1 MGNNMFDIEAFL
13 YMFILNLKE
22 EKEKKVSKSSD
33 CDLNKV
39 YVFNDYEEFL
49 DYFANNGIISIYDES
64 LLKLCIM
71 KKTKKGTIISMKKLC
86 DYTIEKC
93 ADNRLKKAV
102 KELTKEK
109 IDDIHSRGR
118 ITMFEQ
124 VAEWESFDLC
134 APGDAMGSGAPR
146 CHTFNNCHDCLLDFA
161 SSHIEY
167 DKMDF
172 KLILPYEDDN
182 KIKKLTK

>member
-1 MGNNMFDIEAFL
+1 MKNKFDIEAML
-13 YMFILNLKE
+13 YMFLLNLKE
-22 EKEKKVSKSSD
+22 EKNKQISKSSD
-33 CDLNKV
+33 CDVHRV

-71 KKTKKGTIISMKKLC
+71 KETKKGTIISMKKLC
-86 DYTIEKC
+86 DHTIEKC

-109 IDDIHSRGR
+109 IDDIHSRGK
-118 ITMFEQ
+118 ITMFEK

-134 APGDAMGSGAPR
+134 APGDAIGSAAMR
-146 CHTFNNCHDCLLDFA
+146 CHTFDDCHDCLLNFA
-161 SSHIEY
+161 SSNIEH

-172 KLILPYEDDN
+172 KLILPYMEANN
-182 KIKKLTK
+182 KVKKKNN